1 LSSHAFR
8 NNRETHECEIT
19 RRRRCGQ
26 TNEGISVTPPGGNQ
40 GAAGSF
46 VPGWAPD
53 LRRSENRL
61 NMAILVKF

>member
-1 LSSHAFR
+1 VPYFS
-8 NNRETHECEIT
+8 
-19 RRRRCGQ
+19 GP
-26 TNEGISVTPPGGNQ
+26 GGVTPPGGNQ
-40 GAAGSF
+40 GEPGSA